1 MHLELDACHKINH
14 EHPQLH
20 LMAES
25 SDLNTATLRSR
36 IWSLEDVNEA
46 LRADITDHA
55 YEQERLSSENT
66 TFLAEKEALV
76 GERDWTA
83 GDRDRAVQENDALR
97 VDVELLKSSKDG
109 LVADLEDLEAEN
121 EDLIAGKEA
130 LLVRLLT
137 RSVHI
142 WFAAASA

>member
-1 MHLELDACHKINH
+1 MPCQPLVNSIVQLELDVFHKINRERPH
-14 EHPQLH
+14 LH
-20 LMAES
+20 LKAEA

-36 IWSLEDVNEA
+36 IWFLEDANEA

-55 YEQERLSSENT
+55 YEQERMSSENT
-66 TFLAEKEALV
+66 ALLAEKEALV

-97 VDVELLKSSKDG
+97 VDVELLKSSKEG

-137 RSVHI
+137 
-142 WFAAASA
+142 